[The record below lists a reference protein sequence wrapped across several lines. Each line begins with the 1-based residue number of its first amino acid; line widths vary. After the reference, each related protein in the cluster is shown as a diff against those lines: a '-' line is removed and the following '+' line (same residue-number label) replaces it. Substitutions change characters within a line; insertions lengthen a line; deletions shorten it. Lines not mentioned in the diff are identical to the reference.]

1 MTQSGNKRSRVK
13 KGDQVI
19 VMAGR
24 DRGKRG
30 RVLEVRP
37 RERKVR
43 VEGVAVVKRHQRPN
57 PAAGRGGG
65 IIDKEALIDIS
76 NVQLI
81 DPANGKPTRIL
92 RTVPIKGLAGTV
104 DDINQSLNAFATMER
119 GVGVLFKT
127 RNPGAIESLTR
138 NLLHRQSGRFQLVKA
153 KVVEVRHTGLGHR
166 VCVDTTTP
174 LMFSMS
180 PRVTGWRYA
189 MIARVSMTA
198 REYFGGFSGAKRS
211 I

>member
-1 MTQSGNKRSRVK
+1 MAQSGNKRARVK

-81 DPANGKPTRIL
+81 DPANGKPTRVRYDVAEDRTKL
-92 RTVPIKGLAGTV
+92 RVA
-104 DDINQSLNAFATMER
+104 
-119 GVGVLFKT
+119 
-127 RNPGAIESLTR
+127 
-138 NLLHRQSGRFQLVKA
+138 SG
-153 KVVEVRHTGLGHR
+153 
-166 VCVDTTTP
+166 
-174 LMFSMS
+174 
-180 PRVTGWRYA
+180 
-189 MIARVSMTA
+189 
-198 REYFGGFSGAKRS
+198 SGQALDKE
-211 I
+211 